1 MKLFD
6 RVNSQY
12 ITYFSKNRESF
23 FLTFFVL
30 LCSFYSGTLFGILT
44 KMFFKNKLL
53 IFSVPWLLELINIYY
68 FEKTIKVHNNTKK
81 AQYLSTILL
90 NALKRGFLLGIFV
103 DAFRVG
109 S

>member
-1 MKLFD
+1 MNLFD
-6 RVNSQY
+6 CVNSQY
-12 ITYFSKNRESF
+12 ITYFSRNRESF

-30 LCSFYSGTLFGILT
+30 LCSFYGGTLFGILT
-44 KMFFKNKLL
+44 KMFFKNKIL
-53 IFSVPWLLELINIYY
+53 IFSIPWLLEFINCYY
-68 FEKTIKVHNNTKK
+68 FKKTIKVEKNKEK
-81 AQYLSTILL
+81 AQDLSTILL

>member
-1 MKLFD
+1 MNLFD
-6 RVNSQY
+6 CVNSQY
-12 ITYFSKNRESF
+12 ITYFSRNRESF

-30 LCSFYSGTLFGILT
+30 LCSFYGGTLFGILT
-44 KMFFKNKLL
+44 KMFFKNKIL
-53 IFSVPWLLELINIYY
+53 IFSIPWLLEFINFYY
-68 FEKTIKVHNNTKK
+68 FEKTIKVEKNKEK
-81 AQYLSTILL
+81 AQNLSTILL

>member
-1 MKLFD
+1 MSLFN
-6 RVNSQY
+6 RITSQY

-30 LCSFYSGTLFGILT
+30 LCSFYGGTLFGILT
-44 KMFFKNKLL
+44 KMIFKNKIL
-53 IFSVPWLLELINIYY
+53 IFSIPWFLEFINFYY
-68 FEKTIKVHNNTKK
+68 FETPSKVASGKEK
-81 AQYLSTILL
+81 AQNLSTVLL